1 MNPILILGAGRS
13 SVSLLTYLD
22 KLASIEKFRFSVAD
36 ADPQNLAI
44 RTSGLHMADSMKFEG
59 NGPED
64 FLKIIQGHQIVISLL
79 PPPIHPQVAKACLLA
94 KANLITASY
103 ESDEM
108 RQMAKDVEDSGLV
121 FFNECGLDPGIDHM
135 SAMEMIEEIQ
145 NAGGKIERFH
155 SYCGGLVADEF
166 DDNPF
171 RYKISWNPRNVV
183 LAGKT
188 GGLFLENGRE
198 SFLPYQRLFSETET
212 ISIPGWGEFE
222 AYPNRDSVPYQKVY
236 GLEGILDL
244 KRGTL
249 RKPGFSARWDVF
261 VRSGMTD
268 ELVDLTFPDGSY
280 YEDFLKTFFPSSD
293 PKAAFRKFVGQEKIA
308 GDVLAMFQNGSESRM
323 LKRIKGKPADFL
335 LDLIVDC
342 WPLGGKDKDLVV
354 MLHDFYFF
362 DKNGE
367 KKRTFA
373 SFGLKGEDSLH
384 TAMAK
389 TVGLPLG
396 IVSKLL
402 LKGSVSQKGLA
413 LPLNSEVYKPVLEEL
428 STLGVQFQKTT
439 MPL

>member
-1 MNPILILGAGRS
+1 
-13 SVSLLTYLD
+13 
-22 KLASIEKFRFSVAD
+22 
-36 ADPQNLAI
+36 
-44 RTSGLHMADSMKFEG
+44 
-59 NGPED
+59 
-64 FLKIIQGHQIVISLL
+64 
-79 PPPIHPQVAKACLLA
+79 
-94 KANLITASY
+94 
-103 ESDEM
+103 
-108 RQMAKDVEDSGLV
+108 
-121 FFNECGLDPGIDHM
+121 M
-135 SAMEMIEEIQ
+135 SAMELIEEIQ

-188 GGLFLENGRE
+188 GGLFLENNRE
-198 SFLPYQRLFSETET
+198 TFLPYQRLFSETET

-222 AYPNRDSVPYQKVY
+222 AYPNRDSVPYKKVY

-249 RKPGFSARWDVF
+249 RKPGFSKRWDVF

-268 ELVDLTFPDGSY
+268 ELVDLTYPDGSSY
-280 YEDFLKTFFPSSD
+280 ADFLRTFFPSSD
-293 PKAAFRKFVGQEKIA
+293 PGAALRKFVGHENVANDI
-308 GDVLAMFQNGSESRM
+308 LAMFQNGSDSRM
-323 LKRIKGKPADFL
+323 LKRTKGKPADFL
-335 LDLIVDC
+335 LDLIVEC
-342 WPLGGKDKDLVV
+342 WPLGGRDKDLVV

-362 DKNGE
+362 DENGDR
-367 KKRTFA
+367 KRTFA

-402 LKGSVSQKGLA
+402 LKGSIPQKGLA
-413 LPLNSEVYKPVLEEL
+413 LPLNSDVYKPVLEEL